1 MIKIFVPIAVIII
14 VVIFV
19 IKIILK
25 NSVVPDAPENV
36 TDNDI
41 LNTAKQG
48 NKIQAIK
55 WYGQLHGTNLK
66 DSKDAVEEMIKSS

>member
-1 MIKIFVPIAVIII
+1 M
-14 VVIFV
+14 
-19 IKIILK
+19 LK
-25 NSVVPDAPENV
+25 NSVIPEAPTNV

-41 LNTAKQG
+41 LNIAKQG

-66 DSKDAVEEMIKSS
+66 DSKDSVEEMIKKS